1 MAEHK
6 LHSGEK
12 VLVLGAGQLGAA
24 VLQHL
29 LPAVT
34 QREGTVCV
42 IVSPSAWD
50 EQGQLRASTHQKYV
64 DAGAKL
70 IPLDI
75 AACTT
80 DSLKDQFKEFDTVI
94 NCMGFVAGAGTQI
107 KITRAVLEAGVN
119 RYFPWQFGVNY
130 DVVGKGSGQPV

>member
-1 MAEHK
+1 
-6 LHSGEK
+6 
-12 VLVLGAGQLGAA
+12 
-24 VLQHL
+24 
-29 LPAVT
+29 
-34 QREGTVCV
+34 VCV
-42 IVSPSAWD
+42 IVSPRAWD

-107 KITRAVLEAGVN
+107 KLPAQYWKPELTATFHGSLVLTTMSSAKAAAS
-119 RYFPWQFGVNY
+119 R
-130 DVVGKGSGQPV
+130 SGTNSMM